1 MSISSL
7 PYPSIQQQRTGG
19 QSIPTPSDKLR
30 IAQLN
35 SPLTLA
41 EKLINLLNQ
50 KKQNSSSITQEIKE
64 IISMIKGLLENFE
77 KQRDESSITIPTKTS
92 EKYAEL
98 SEKCAEL
105 QRQLKEFQNL
115 PDQ

>member
-19 QSIPTPSDKLR
+19 QSIPTPSEQLI
-30 IAQLN
+30 IAKLN

-41 EKLINLLNQ
+41 QRLINLLNK
-50 KKQNSSSITQEIKE
+50 KKQNSSSITQEI
-64 IISMIKGLLENFE
+64 ISRINDHLKSFE

-98 SEKCAEL
+98 

>member
-19 QSIPTPSDKLR
+19 QSIPTPSDKLI

-35 SPLTLA
+35 SLLTPA
-41 EKLINLLNQ
+41 ERLIKLLNQ
-50 KKQNSSSITQEIKE
+50 NKQNSSSITQTNSSSITQT
-64 IISMIKGLLENFE
+64 IRTISMIKGLLENFE
-77 KQRDESSITIPTKTS
+77 KQRDESSITIPYEIS
-92 EKYAEL
+92 EKY
-98 SEKCAEL
+98 AEL
-105 QRQLKEFQNL
+105 QRQLKEFQSP